1 MADSG
6 TYTPDVIARRLEM
19 AKALLADPKKPIT
32 HWAEGLNELAKGAFG
47 GKMMRDVERQQLE
60 GEKGANEA
68 RLNLLGIGTPGV
80 TPPAAATAPA
90 ALPMQPPPASSPQVI
105 GAGGAPAVPD
115 AEGVYGADATMAP
128 PAAVAGTQPRGI
140 RNNNPLN
147 IEAGAFTEGQPG
159 FAGSDG
165 RFAKFG
171 SPEQGIGAANALLDT
186 YQNKHGL
193 NTVRGI
199 INRWA
204 PPAEVGNNTSAY
216 VASVAGRLGIDPDQ
230 PLTPEQRQ
238 PLIQAMSQFENGR
251 ASGGGI
257 GAIASALNGA
267 PSGAPTSAIPANPSA
282 APVAAALNAP
292 AQPGRVDAGDAKTRI
307 AAMLRDPNPYV
318 RRQGAALAD
327 ALVQKELI
335 KDKPKY
341 HRLNDELL
349 FEEETGTTKA
359 AGGGFKP
366 LVDPAERAAHGIPA
380 DDKRPYQVGPGNKL
394 INPPAETRVSMNT
407 VANPII
413 EGVGKQFVESR
424 KAADTA
430 VTGIQ
435 QIHDARRALDQ
446 GAITGAGADF
456 KTTMQKVGGLIGLS
470 TEQAANTEVFR
481 AAVGN
486 GVLSHIK
493 ALGANPSNADR
504 EYIEKVMGGQ
514 IQLEEKSLRKI
525 LDIQEKYSRQSIK
538 NFNRDSERIT
548 KANPDAYKSIE
559 GLMNIQEPGEYAF
572 KPEATAP
579 ATSPSANEG
588 WTPLPG
594 GARIREKRSG
604 INDSRVISDA
614 SPDSVAG
621 GQQYAA
627 MVPRSAPTRM
637 TESDD
642 PLGGSSPVGTRA
654 KGLVIRDR
662 DHLNK
667 LIRNADSDDRL
678 MEIKRALR
686 RQGMDDSVIPE

>member
-1 MADSG
+1 MGLRRRQFPQQFGDLLMATESG
-6 TYTPDVIARRLEM
+6 TYTPEVIARRLEM
-19 AKALLADPKKPIT
+19 AKALLADPKKPVT
-32 HWAEGLNELAKGAFG
+32 HWAEGLNELAKGFFG
-47 GKMMRDVERQQLE
+47 GKMMGDADRQQIE
-60 GEKGANEA
+60 GEKGAQAA
-68 RLNLLGIGTPGV
+68 RMSLLGVDTAPAVAGALNA
-80 TPPAAATAPA
+80 PAAPVATAPPA
-90 ALPMQPPPASSPQVI
+90 PVPPPAPQVL
-105 GAGGAPAVPD
+105 
-115 AEGVYGADATMAP
+115 GADATMMP
-128 PAAVAGTQPRGI
+128 PPPVTAGREPRGI

-147 IEAGAFTEGQPG
+147 IEAGSFTQGQPG

-171 SPEQGIGAANALLDT
+171 SPEQGISAANALLDT

-204 PPAEVGNNTSAY
+204 PSAEAANDTGGY

-230 PLTPEQRQ
+230 PLTPEQR
-238 PLIQAMSQFENGR
+238 PALIQAMSQFENGKP
-251 ASGGGI
+251 GGGI

-267 PSGAPTSAIPANPSA
+267 PSGAPTSAPPAAAPPAA

-292 AQPGRVDAGDAKTRI
+292 AGPAPGPSTDARARV

-327 ALVQKELI
+327 ELI
-335 KDKPKY
+335 KKNLLKEDPKF
-341 HRLNDELL
+341 HRLNDEQL
-349 FEEETGTTKA
+349 FDEKTGRTIG
-359 AGGGFKP
+359 AGSGFKA
-366 LVDPAERAAHGIPA
+366 LVDPAERTAHGIPA

-446 GAITGAGADF
+446 GAITGAAADI
-456 KTTMQKVGGLIGLS
+456 KTTMQKVGGLLGLS

-504 EYIEKVMGGQ
+504 DYIEKVMGGQ

-559 GLMNIQEPGEYAF
+559 GLMNIQEPGEYSF
-572 KPEATAP
+572 KPETATA
-579 ATSPSANEG
+579 AGGS
-588 WTPLPG
+588 G
-594 GARIREKRSG
+594 GA
-604 INDSRVISDA
+604 V
-614 SPDSVAG
+614 
-621 GQQYAA
+621 
-627 MVPRSAPTRM
+627 SAPKVR
-637 TESDD
+637 
-642 PLGGSSPVGTRA
+642 
-654 KGLVIRDR
+654 KY
-662 DHLNK
+662 N
-667 LIRNADSDDRL
+667 
-678 MEIKRALR
+678 
-686 RQGMDDSVIPE
+686 PETGAFD